1 MKILRML
8 LLAFC
13 IFFAVANAN
22 DAQKWASEIT
32 AGKQIPT
39 GKFLAFYLSKNDP
52 KNVVFSETVESV
64 NLNFAYDEFHKI
76 PSENFI
82 AYWVGNFDF
91 KQDAQQMILADF
103 SWANLRISVD
113 GEQIFDSENA
123 GSKALMHKFN
133 KGRHKIEVWFVNNW
147 HTTSLL
153 VDFKDEPKFYK
164 QSEVVAKLKGQKFD
178 IWLAAVYESGAQDNK
193 IRVTLEKARKP
204 LVVMLSSYRA
214 VRWEVSNPHGNKIL
228 AALVFNPR
236 SSINLKENVYFM
248 DDYGYDE
255 DTEIKCY
262 CVNGGADFHCEGGD
276 INSKNDRVR
285 KDFGQNLGGFSGS
298 YGAITLNLP
307 SILIDESVLAKD
319 AEAKKRIE
327 AEREKCQ
334 KSGKINDTFK

>member
-39 GKFLAFYLSKNDP
+39 GKFLAFYLSKDDP
-52 KNVVFSETVESV
+52 KNVVFSETVENI

-76 PSENFI
+76 PSQNFI

-103 SWANLRISVD
+103 SWANLRIAVD

-123 GSKALMHKFN
+123 GSKALVHKFN

-153 VDFKDEPKFYK
+153 VDFKDEPKFHK

>member
-13 IFFAVANAN
+13 VFLAYANAN

-32 AGKQIPT
+32 AGKQIPA
-39 GKFLAFYLSKNDP
+39 GKFLAFYLNKDDP

-76 PSENFI
+76 PSQNFI

-91 KQDAQQMILADF
+91 KQDVQKMILTDF

-113 GEQIFDSENA
+113 GEQIFDSENG

-153 VDFKDEPKFYK
+153 VDFKDEPKFHK

-178 IWLAAVYESGAQDNK
+178 IWLAAVYESGTQDNK

-319 AEAKKRIE
+319 AETKKRIE
-327 AEREKCQ
+327 AEREKCR
-334 KSGKINDTFK
+334 KSGKINDAFK

>member
-13 IFFAVANAN
+13 VFLACANAN

-32 AGKQIPT
+32 TGKQIPT
-39 GKFLAFYLSKNDP
+39 GKFLAFYLNKDDS
-52 KNVVFSETVESV
+52 KNVVFSETVENI

-76 PSENFI
+76 PSEKFI

-91 KQDAQQMILADF
+91 KQDVQQMILTDF

-178 IWLAAVYESGAQDNK
+178 IWLAVVYESGTQDNK
-193 IRVTLEKARKP
+193 IRVTLDKSQKP

-214 VRWEVSNPHGNKIL
+214 VRWEMSNPHGNKIL
-228 AALVFNPR
+228 AVLVFNPK
-236 SSINLKENVYFM
+236 SSIDLKENVYFM

-262 CVNGGADFHCEGGD
+262 CSNGGAHFHCEGGD
-276 INSKNDRVR
+276 ISSKNERV
-285 KDFGQNLGGFSGS
+285 KKEFGQDLGGFSGS
-298 YGAITLNLP
+298 YSPTAINLP

-327 AEREKCQ
+327 AEREKCR
-334 KSGKINDTFK
+334 KSGKINDAFK